1 MKKDTIGRIYKI
13 TTPHTNKCYIGS
25 TRRTITQRFNGHKEK
40 NNICSSKELIE
51 LGDSIIEL
59 LEEVQDINNLQL
71 RILEQKYIDTNNCIN
86 IKNAIYNKLEYDRE
100 YHRKRRRNM
109 KSSWITL

>member
-40 NNICSSKELIE
+40 NNICSSK
-51 LGDSIIEL
+51 EL